1 MPCDRV
7 FMCVCLRRHK
17 VKFIQEVGCLILTC
31 LALAACLA
39 LALALALAGLI
50 TSGLG
55 AGAYNEALF
64 VAQSLAPE

>member
-1 MPCDRV
+1 MPCDHV
-7 FMCVCLRRHK
+7 FVCVCLRRHK
-17 VKFIQEVGCLILTC
+17 VKFIQEVGCLILTW
-31 LALAACLA
+31 LALAAC
-39 LALALALAGLI
+39 LALALAGLI

>member
-7 FMCVCLRRHK
+7 FVCVCLRRHK

-39 LALALALAGLI
+39 LALALAGLI